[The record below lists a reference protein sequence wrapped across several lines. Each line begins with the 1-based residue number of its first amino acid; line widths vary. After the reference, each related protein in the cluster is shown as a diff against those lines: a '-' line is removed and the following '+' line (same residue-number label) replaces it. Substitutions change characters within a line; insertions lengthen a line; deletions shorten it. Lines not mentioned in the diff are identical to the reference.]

1 MSNSKLASV
10 TLISP
15 NKNSPRNKPID
26 RISIHCFVG
35 QVTAK
40 RGCEV
45 FQPTSKKAS
54 CNYVVGYDGSIGLC
68 VDEGDRSWCT
78 SSPANDHRAVT
89 IETAS
94 DNKDPYAVTDKA
106 YAALLNLVEDICRRN
121 GKTKLLWLGDKDKT
135 LAFKPAA
142 DEMVLTVHRWFAN
155 KACPGQYLLDRH
167 PEIAAEVTRRLG
179 GGSQTSGTTQAS
191 DNLYRVRKTWADAKS
206 QVGAY
211 KSLANAKKAVDSHP
225 GYAAFDGSGNQVYPE
240 QEASF
245 QTSGTTQASDN
256 LYRVRKTW
264 ADAKSQVGAY
274 KSLANAKKAV
284 DSHPGYAAFDG
295 SGNQVYPEQEASF
308 QPYRVQVTT
317 ANLRIRTGPGTN
329 YAATGGFTGAGVFTI
344 VEESPGTGSTAGWGK
359 LKSGAG
365 WISLDYAK
373 KI

>member
-155 KACPGQYLLDRH
+155 KACPGQYLLDR
-167 PEIAAEVTRRLG
+167 ATRR
-179 GGSQTSGTTQAS
+179 SQ
-191 DNLYRVRKTWADAKS
+191 RR
-206 QVGAY
+206 
-211 KSLANAKKAVDSHP
+211 
-225 GYAAFDGSGNQVYPE
+225 
-240 QEASF
+240 
-245 QTSGTTQASDN
+245 
-256 LYRVRKTW
+256 
-264 ADAKSQVGAY
+264 
-274 KSLANAKKAV
+274 
-284 DSHPGYAAFDG
+284 
-295 SGNQVYPEQEASF
+295 
-308 QPYRVQVTT
+308 
-317 ANLRIRTGPGTN
+317 
-329 YAATGGFTGAGVFTI
+329 
-344 VEESPGTGSTAGWGK
+344 
-359 LKSGAG
+359 
-365 WISLDYAK
+365 
-373 KI
+373 

>member
-179 GGSQTSGTTQAS
+179 GRLP
-191 DNLYRVRKTWADAKS
+191 DLRH
-206 QVGAY
+206 
-211 KSLANAKKAVDSHP
+211 HP
-225 GYAAFDGSGNQVYPE
+225 GLGQPLPGAEDLGGRQVPGGGL
-240 QEASF
+240 QESC
-245 QTSGTTQASDN
+245 QRQKG
-256 LYRVRKTW
+256 
-264 ADAKSQVGAY
+264 G
-274 KSLANAKKAV
+274 
-284 DSHPGYAAFDG
+284 G
-295 SGNQVYPEQEASF
+295 
-308 QPYRVQVTT
+308 QPPW
-317 ANLRIRTGPGTN
+317 LCG
-329 YAATGGFTGAGVFTI
+329 
-344 VEESPGTGSTAGWGK
+344 
-359 LKSGAG
+359 L
-365 WISLDYAK
+365 
-373 KI
+373 

>member
-78 SSPANDHRAVT
+78 SSAANDHRAVT

-106 YAALLNLVEDICRRN
+106 YAALLDLVEDICRRN

-135 LAFKPAA
+135 LSYAPKAG
-142 DEMVLTVHRWFAN
+142 EMVMTVHRWFAN
-155 KACPGQYLLDRH
+155 KACPGDYLYERH
-167 PEIAAEVTRRLG
+167 SEIAAEVTRRLKG
-179 GGSQTSGTTQAS
+179 EDDEVSYEQWKEYMSQYRRELQDNDKGSWSQEAREWAARVGLFAGNGTTVDGEPNMMWQDFLTREQAAQIF
-191 DNLYRVRKTWADAKS
+191 YRFAQKNGLV
-206 QVGAY
+206 
-211 KSLANAKKAVDSHP
+211 
-225 GYAAFDGSGNQVYPE
+225 
-240 QEASF
+240 
-245 QTSGTTQASDN
+245 
-256 LYRVRKTW
+256 
-264 ADAKSQVGAY
+264 
-274 KSLANAKKAV
+274 
-284 DSHPGYAAFDG
+284 
-295 SGNQVYPEQEASF
+295 
-308 QPYRVQVTT
+308 
-317 ANLRIRTGPGTN
+317 
-329 YAATGGFTGAGVFTI
+329 
-344 VEESPGTGSTAGWGK
+344 
-359 LKSGAG
+359 
-365 WISLDYAK
+365 
-373 KI
+373 

>member
-78 SSPANDHRAVT
+78 SSAANDHRAVT

-106 YAALLNLVEDICRRN
+106 YAALLDLVEDICRRN

-155 KACPGQYLLDRH
+155 KACPGQYLYDRH
-167 PEIAAEVTRRLG
+167 DEIAAEVTKRLG
-179 GGSQTSGTTQAS
+179 GTAPKEESAPSTDEAVAIKAGTALKLSKTPLFRSSTAKTESGYKTGTFYIWSDEVVKGRVRITNSKNRVGVAGQVTGWIDVAEAQANGTTVPKEEPAAVPYLVKVTATAL
-191 DNLYRVRKTWADAKS
+191 NVR
-206 QVGAY
+206 
-211 KSLANAKKAVDSHP
+211 
-225 GYAAFDGSGNQVYPE
+225 
-240 QEASF
+240 
-245 QTSGTTQASDN
+245 
-256 LYRVRKTW
+256 R
-264 ADAKSQVGAY
+264 
-274 KSLANAKKAV
+274 
-284 DSHPGYAAFDG
+284 
-295 SGNQVYPEQEASF
+295 
-308 QPYRVQVTT
+308 
-317 ANLRIRTGPGTN
+317 GPGTN
-329 YAATGGFTGAGVFTI
+329 YGISTTIRDKGVYTI
-344 VEESPGTGSTAGWGK
+344 VQEQDGWGK

-365 WISLDYAK
+365 WIKLSYTK
-373 KI
+373 KV

>member
-78 SSPANDHRAVT
+78 SSAANDHRAVT

-106 YAALLNLVEDICRRN
+106 YAALLDLVEDICRRN

-179 GGSQTSGTTQAS
+179 GDAQTSGTGTTQAT

-211 KSLANAKKAVDSHP
+211 KSLANAKRAVDSHT
-225 GYAAFDGSGNQVYPE
+225 GYAAFDGTGKQVYPE
-240 QEASF
+240 
-245 QTSGTTQASDN
+245 
-256 LYRVRKTW
+256 
-264 ADAKSQVGAY
+264 
-274 KSLANAKKAV
+274 
-284 DSHPGYAAFDG
+284 
-295 SGNQVYPEQEASF
+295 PETSF
-308 QPYRVQVTT
+308 QPYQVQVTT

>member
-78 SSPANDHRAVT
+78 SSAANDHRAVT

-106 YAALLNLVEDICRRN
+106 YAALLDLVEDICRRN

-179 GGSQTSGTTQAS
+179 GDAQTSGTGTTQAT

-211 KSLANAKKAVDSHP
+211 KSLANAKRAVDSHP
-225 GYAAFDGSGNQVYPE
+225 GYAAFDGTGKQV
-240 QEASF
+240 
-245 QTSGTTQASDN
+245 
-256 LYRVRKTW
+256 
-264 ADAKSQVGAY
+264 
-274 KSLANAKKAV
+274 
-284 DSHPGYAAFDG
+284 
-295 SGNQVYPEQEASF
+295 
-308 QPYRVQVTT
+308 
-317 ANLRIRTGPGTN
+317 
-329 YAATGGFTGAGVFTI
+329 
-344 VEESPGTGSTAGWGK
+344 
-359 LKSGAG
+359 
-365 WISLDYAK
+365 
-373 KI
+373 

>member
-155 KACPGQYLLDRH
+155 KACPGQYLYDRH
-167 PEIAAEVTRRLG
+167 DEIAAEVTKRLG
-179 GGSQTSGTTQAS
+179 GTAPKEESAPSTDEAVAIKAGTALKLSKTPLFRSSTAKTASGYKTGTFYIWSDEVVKGRVRITNSKNRVGVAGQVTGWIDVAEAQANGTTVPKEEPAAVPYLVKVTATAL
-191 DNLYRVRKTWADAKS
+191 NVR
-206 QVGAY
+206 
-211 KSLANAKKAVDSHP
+211 
-225 GYAAFDGSGNQVYPE
+225 
-240 QEASF
+240 
-245 QTSGTTQASDN
+245 
-256 LYRVRKTW
+256 R
-264 ADAKSQVGAY
+264 
-274 KSLANAKKAV
+274 
-284 DSHPGYAAFDG
+284 
-295 SGNQVYPEQEASF
+295 
-308 QPYRVQVTT
+308 
-317 ANLRIRTGPGTN
+317 GPGTN
-329 YAATGGFTGAGVFTI
+329 YGISTTIRDKGVYTI
-344 VEESPGTGSTAGWGK
+344 VQEQDGWGK

-365 WISLDYAK
+365 WIKLSYTK
-373 KI
+373 KV